1 MKNATNSIAS
11 YAYSTGARALFII
24 IFAALAGCGV
34 TRPTARPAV
43 YDFGPGLLSSAP
55 VAALGQAPAASLA
68 PLILDQVQAS
78 SALDS
83 NAVLYRL
90 AYLDAQQLR
99 PYALA
104 RWSMPPAQLVRQR
117 LRQQLGQD
125 RALLE
130 PGAIFS
136 PAKVLAPGTA
146 SGVTP
151 LTLRLELEEFS
162 QLFDAPNR
170 SVGLLRL
177 RATLTQA
184 SPTGDTLVAQHSL
197 VVQRPAASADAVGGI
212 QALRLATDAAALELA
227 QWLAQLGH

>member
-1 MKNATNSIAS
+1 MK
-11 YAYSTGARALFII
+11 YAIKSRAVCAYTIRAAAII
-24 IFAALAGCGV
+24 LVLCGALAGCALS
-34 TRPTARPAV
+34 RPAARPAV
-43 YDFGPGLLSSAP
+43 YDFGPGPLS
-55 VAALGQAPAASLA
+55 GAPAAPTGQVAAPALA
-68 PLILDQVQAS
+68 PLILDEVQAS

-90 AYLDAQQLR
+90 AYVDAQQLR

-117 LRQQLGQD
+117 LREQLGQE

-136 PAKVLAPGTA
+136 LGKRLAPVTA
-146 SGVTP
+146 SSVTP
-151 LTLRLELEEFS
+151 PTLRLELEEFS
-162 QLFDAPNR
+162 QLFEAPNR

-184 SPTGDTLVAQHSL
+184 SPAGDALL
-197 VVQRPAASADAVGGI
+197 GQRSIVLQRAAPSADAAGGV
-212 QALRLATDAAALELA
+212 QALRLATDDCAQELA

>member
-1 MKNATNSIAS
+1 MNFATNSRAAR
-11 YAYSTGARALFII
+11 AYSTRATAII
-24 IFAALAGCGV
+24 VVLCWTLAGCALS
-34 TRPTARPAV
+34 RPAARSAV
-43 YDFGPGLLSSAP
+43 YDFGPGRLSSTPAAP
-55 VAALGQAPAASLA
+55 TGQVAAPALA
-68 PLILDQVQAS
+68 PLILDEVQAS

-90 AYLDAQQLR
+90 AYVDAQQLR

-117 LRQQLGQD
+117 LREQLGQE

-136 PAKVLAPGTA
+136 LGKRLAPGTA
-146 SGVTP
+146 SSATP
-151 LTLRLELEEFS
+151 PTLRLDLEEFS
-162 QLFDAPNR
+162 QLFEAPNR

-184 SPTGDTLVAQHSL
+184 SPTGDALLAQRTIVL
-197 VVQRPAASADAVGGI
+197 QRAAPSADAAGGV
-212 QALRLATDAAALELA
+212 QALRLATDAAAQELA